1 MIPRVAAAWTLIG
14 LVMIGLSTV
23 VFLLPRDSQ
32 SGEPV
37 PEDPRRTGGVGL
49 TSYCLPDSRL
59 RVFERPFPS
68 GGSQPLFSV
77 VNTVHLG
84 TDDPYHC

>member
-14 LVMIGLSTV
+14 LVVSGLFVV

-37 PEDPRRTGGVGL
+37 PDDPRRSGSVGL
-49 TSYCLPDSRL
+49 TSYCLPDSQL
-59 RVFERPFPS
+59 RVFERPFPM
-68 GGSQPLFSV
+68 GGTQPLFSV
-77 VNTVHLG
+77 VEVAHEPPG
-84 TDDPYHC
+84 SPWKC